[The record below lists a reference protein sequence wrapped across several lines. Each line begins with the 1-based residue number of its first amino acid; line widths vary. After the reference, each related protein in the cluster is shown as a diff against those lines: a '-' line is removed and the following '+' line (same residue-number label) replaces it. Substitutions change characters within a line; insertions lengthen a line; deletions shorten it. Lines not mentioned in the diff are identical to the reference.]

1 MNLLQK
7 NCIMSLETEF
17 WYEVHMTMLCFSG
30 LVFSEKKK
38 GLKLSIPLAS
48 QYKSSL
54 RLGKPCQFS
63 IKSCHL
69 SCYMCFDDICYMI
82 MKVKSHLKPSS
93 DQDDPTPSGGSKN
106 LFVRLAS
113 DAATWNKKDKIAYDN
128 WIKFESTIRKLSAEE
143 EDYFVSD
150 MLYSV

>member
-1 MNLLQK
+1 MR
-7 NCIMSLETEF
+7 LETEF

-54 RLGKPCQFS
+54 RLG
-63 IKSCHL
+63 
-69 SCYMCFDDICYMI
+69 
-82 MKVKSHLKPSS
+82 KSHLKPSS

-143 EDYFVSD
+143 EEYFVSD